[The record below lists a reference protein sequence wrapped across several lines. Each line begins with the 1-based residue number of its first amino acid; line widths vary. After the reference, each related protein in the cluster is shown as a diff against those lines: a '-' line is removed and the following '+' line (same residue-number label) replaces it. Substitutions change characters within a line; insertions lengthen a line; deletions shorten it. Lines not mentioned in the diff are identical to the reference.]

1 LLPWCRGFFS
11 AFLVTL
17 AFAASAQASVP
28 HTVEPGETLWSIA
41 AASNF
46 TTRALAAANGLSE
59 NAQVVVGST
68 IQIPSEQEAAAALA
82 GAAPT
87 PAAVTAVAPATTP
100 ADAAAPPPAGAY
112 TVQPGDTLSGIAARS
127 GVSTGK
133 VAFINGLDPDAPLL
147 IGTVLKLPPTSPL
160 ASEAPAAV
168 IPPAAPSEVVPD
180 AAPYPTP
187 GRVTSGQIGGIAA
200 VQGVSPSLAAA
211 VAWQESGFNN
221 AMVSTAN
228 ARGVMQVMPGTWTWV
243 QENLADRLLDP
254 SSPLENV
261 QAGVLYLGQLVKET
275 GGDEALAAAAYY
287 QGLGSVRRIGL
298 LPETQ
303 RYVADVMALRSRFGG
318 P

>member
-1 LLPWCRGFFS
+1 LLPWCKGFFS
-11 AFLVTL
+11 AFLVGL
-17 AFAASAQASVP
+17 AFVAPAQASVP

-59 NAQVVVGST
+59 NSQVVVGST
-68 IQIPSEQEAAAALA
+68 IQIPSEAEAAAALA
-82 GAAPT
+82 G
-87 PAAVTAVAPATTP
+87 VAPAAAP
-100 ADAAAPPPAGAY
+100 AVAGPTAPGGTAAPPPAGAY

-127 GVSTGK
+127 GVSMGK
-133 VAFINGLDPDAPLL
+133 VAFINGLDPDSPLL

-160 ASEAPAAV
+160 ASEAPAAPV
-168 IPPAAPSEVVPD
+168 TQTPPSEVVPD

-187 GRVTSGQIGGIAA
+187 GRVTSEQIGGIAA
-200 VQGVSPSLAAA
+200 VHGVSPSLASA

-243 QENLADRLLDP
+243 QQNLADRSLDP

-261 QAGVLYLGQLVKET
+261 HAGVLYLGQLVKET

-287 QGLGSVRRIGL
+287 QGLGSVRRVGV